1 MKIWKKGEQGREQG
15 KENRVEQLQCGKK
28 RKLIKKSFE
37 GRNITLLLLVKIR
50 RNIRSL
56 AYEILDFCL
65 LKVIPI
71 LWSRVL

>member
-1 MKIWKKGEQGREQG
+1 MKIWKKGEQGGEQG
-15 KENRVEQLQCGKK
+15 KEKRVEQLQGSKK
-28 RKLIKKSFE
+28 RKLIKKRFE
-37 GRNITLLLLVKIR
+37 ERNITLLLLVKKR

>member
-1 MKIWKKGEQGREQG
+1 MKIWKKGGQGGEQG
-15 KENRVEQLQCGKK
+15 KEKRVEQLQGSKK

-37 GRNITLLLLVKIR
+37 ERNITLLLLVKKR